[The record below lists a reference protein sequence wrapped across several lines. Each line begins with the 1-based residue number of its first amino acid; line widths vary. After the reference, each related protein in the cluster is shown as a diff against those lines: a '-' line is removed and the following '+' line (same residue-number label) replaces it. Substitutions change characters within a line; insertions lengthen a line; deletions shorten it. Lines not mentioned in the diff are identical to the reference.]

1 MTFPSS
7 LQEKDKNYKSIYKS
21 IQVIKRIH
29 SEKKSQIKGSIG
41 GAVKK
46 DPMVKRFLDRATK
59 QQKIVT
65 NYSNGN
71 YKTPGTKLL
80 CLHEIAYSFTFCF
93 ADCEEDYEDDDDSED
108 EEDNVEQSEN

>member
-21 IQVIKRIH
+21 IQVIKRIY
-29 SEKKSQIKGSIG
+29 SEKKSQIQGSIG
-41 GAVKK
+41 GISK
-46 DPMVKRFLDRATK
+46 DPMAKKFLDRATK

-71 YKTPGTKLL
+71 YKTPETKLM
-80 CLHEIAYSFTFCF
+80 CLHEIANSFTFCF
-93 ADCEEDYEDDDDSED
+93 ADCEEDYEDDHDSED